1 MIAEE
6 EIEQYKEEE
15 MKNYLDEWD
24 VEWKKASLGERGK

>member
-24 VEWKKASLGERGK
+24 VEWKKANLGERGK